1 METQDTPSTESSVTK
16 QNKAHTIAFRVTE
29 VQYAHLVSFA
39 KAEGYKNL
47 SQWMHQLVKDEIA
60 DRTYNGQ

>member
-1 METQDTPSTESSVTK
+1 MEQQTPKPNRKT
-16 QNKAHTIAFRVTE
+16 HTIAFRITE
-29 VQYAHLVSFA
+29 EQYQSLSAFA

-60 DRTYNGQ
+60 DRNSNDI